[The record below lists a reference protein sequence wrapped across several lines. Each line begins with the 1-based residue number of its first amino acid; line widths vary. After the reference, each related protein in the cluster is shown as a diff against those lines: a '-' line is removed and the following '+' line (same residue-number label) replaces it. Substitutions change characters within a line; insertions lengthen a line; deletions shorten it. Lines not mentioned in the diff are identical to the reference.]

1 MNDPV
6 GEPAAGEPTSFSSD
20 AALPMNKMHAGV
32 ERELVVVNRAI
43 RDFWLACGVCVLAG
57 CVLFLLIVAGATG
70 LVASN
75 DRPGP
80 AVLAGGGALA
90 TLLILVPL
98 VFRHRWTTLKR
109 MKAAVL
115 NELRFY
121 REHERRG
128 PRQP

>member
-1 MNDPV
+1 MTDTRSRQHRV
-6 GEPAAGEPTSFSSD
+6 ARVVDFAKLLPAIVWS
-20 AALPMNKMHAGV
+20 
-32 ERELVVVNRAI
+32 VV
-43 RDFWLACGVCVLAG
+43 
-57 CVLFLLIVAGATG
+57 
-70 LVASN
+70 
-75 DRPGP
+75 
-80 AVLAGGGALA
+80 
-90 TLLILVPL
+90 ILVPL